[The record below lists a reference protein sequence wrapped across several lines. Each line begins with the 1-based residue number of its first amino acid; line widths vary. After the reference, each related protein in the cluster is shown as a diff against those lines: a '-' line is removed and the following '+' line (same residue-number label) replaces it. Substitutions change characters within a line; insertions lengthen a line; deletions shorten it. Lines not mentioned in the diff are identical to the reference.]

1 MSRVVVNHSEIFVP
15 VGDFTNKIRY
25 RIVSENRNLISDW
38 SVINF
43 VKQSVLYVPPPGTG
57 AMPPGGLPGETI
69 VKTGPGDYDA
79 GWEPIASL
87 LPDNLVY
94 NDSFTLMPPGGA
106 TDYVLTKL
114 SSLDYDADWRP
125 SAGGGGS
132 ADPQDENLIVGLSM
146 YI

>member
-43 VKQSVLYVPPPGTG
+43 VRQVALYNPPNGN
-57 AMPPGGLPGETI
+57 MPPGGNTGETI
-69 VKTGPGDYDA
+69 IKTGPGDYDA
-79 GWEPIASL
+79 GWVPIASL
-87 LPDNLVY
+87 LPDNIVY

-106 TDYVLTKL
+106 TDEVLTKL
-114 SSLDYDADWRP
+114 GPEDYNAGWLP
-125 SAGGGGS
+125 SAGGPGGA
-132 ADPQDENLIVGLSM
+132 ADPQNGNLIIGLSM
-146 YI
+146 FL